1 MANNCHF
8 VWFMLSKCLPLH
20 YKLKQ
25 LINSKQNYGK
35 EKDYNKRVRDNA
47 G

>member
-8 VWFMLSKCLPLH
+8 VWLMLSNCLPLH

-25 LINSKQNYGK
+25 LINNEQNYGK